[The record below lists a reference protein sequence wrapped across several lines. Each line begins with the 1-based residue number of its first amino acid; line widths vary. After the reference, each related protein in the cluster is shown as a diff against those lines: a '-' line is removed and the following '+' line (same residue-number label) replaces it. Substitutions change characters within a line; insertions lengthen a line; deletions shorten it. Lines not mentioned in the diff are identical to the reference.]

1 MGGETSAIQ
10 HVANKITQDIFKVFK
25 WQRAVS
31 QDMNWDCD
39 LQAHDKKTHPSDV
52 VFFYI
57 DPYEE
62 ELVYLNTDLKSYAEG
77 SIGKSIVE
85 GAISSLALATECAN
99 ISPQWRTRYVL
110 DESLGYNVRGLLFLY
125 NHDNLYDKDFYSKVM
140 KKVDPEV
147 IKCPPNVKLHILDP
161 YKISDIIN
169 ISSDIKMLIGSGELP
184 QPDQYHY
191 YYPDL
196 ALTRIKHPVNH
207 KTAATIEMLSSPYV
221 ILKHESFSW
230 MGDAKDSGYVIYYN
244 QPGNSVDEFVYFF
257 DMLSNYQIL
266 TDAKKITIRH
276 CYINSHQDA
285 IHNFERAKL
294 KYSSHWLL
302 GENERLFSKVSFDKV
317 ATIVVQYSLEAI
329 GMEQR

>member
-31 QDMNWDCD
+31 QDMNWDCE

-52 VFFYI
+52 VFYYT

-62 ELVYLNTDLKSYAEG
+62 EIVYLNTDLKSYAQG
-77 SIGKSIVE
+77 SIGKGIVE

-99 ISPQWRTRYVL
+99 ISPQWRMRYIN

-125 NHDNLYDKDFYSKVM
+125 NHDNLYDKDFYNNVM
-140 KKVDPEV
+140 KKITPEA

-169 ISSDIKMLIGSGELP
+169 ISSDIKVLIGSGELP
-184 QPDQYHY
+184 QPDKFHY

-196 ALTRIKHPVNH
+196 SLTRIKHQVTE
-207 KTAATIEMLSSPYV
+207 KTAATIELLSSPYV
-221 ILKHESFSW
+221 ILKHDSFSW
-230 MGDAKDSGYVIYYN
+230 MGDEKDSGYVIYYN

-266 TDAKKITIRH
+266 TDAKKISVRH
-276 CYINSHQDA
+276 CHINPHQDA
-285 IHNFERAKL
+285 IHHFEKAKSR
-294 KYSSHWLL
+294 YSSHWLL
-302 GENERLFSKVSFDKV
+302 GENERLFSKVTLDKV
-317 ATIVVQYSLEAI
+317 TTVVIQYSLEAI